1 MDAVF
6 YFSKE
11 RNGICIEKKKGKLYH
26 DGWDFKIPSISLS
39 GTWQCIGWLRLE
51 IEMHLSI
58 CVFFLYW
65 FVFFFLVL
73 VCVSFWVPKFRL
85 PNSNFTDLT
94 LRQRLFTL
102 LSPSLVYET
111 FFSVSSL
118 MKSLRRAA
126 ASLHL
131 LSVSSFLTSAWPEPL
146 SSCASHSPRRSRRN
160 STTST
165 KVTDVRD
172 STGFCSIFFLSSAV
186 EIGPTPCLMLCF
198 QNQRLLDW
206 TWRRSHFSFSSLNLF
221 CFLVLF
227 LFWIWVQVY
236 NPIFFGAEWWFAL
249 TVSDLLLL
257 LFMHGFKFV
266 SFWLV
271 QIQPVSLTQP
281 SHPLEPASHRSN
293 PFPWHAEYVSEYD
306 YSE

>member
-1 MDAVF
+1 MTAEILKFLVSAYQEHDNV
-6 YFSKE
+6 
-11 RNGICIEKKKGKLYH
+11 L
-26 DGWDFKIPSISLS
+26 DGWD
-39 GTWQCIGWLRLE
+39 LRLRC
-51 IEMHLSI
+51 IYL
-58 CVFFLYW
+58 
-65 FVFFFLVL
+65 FVFFFYTGLCFIFIFFFWVL

-94 LRQRLFTL
+94 LRQRLFSL

-165 KVTDVRD
+165 KVTDARD